1 MEQLRASTTSHAR
14 SGIGNATLYRHFS
27 TRDHLIEAEYLSE
40 VEELA
45 AAERRLVATTPP
57 LEALRA

>member
-27 TRDHLIEAEYLSE
+27 TRDHLIEAE
-40 VEELA
+40 VEEFA